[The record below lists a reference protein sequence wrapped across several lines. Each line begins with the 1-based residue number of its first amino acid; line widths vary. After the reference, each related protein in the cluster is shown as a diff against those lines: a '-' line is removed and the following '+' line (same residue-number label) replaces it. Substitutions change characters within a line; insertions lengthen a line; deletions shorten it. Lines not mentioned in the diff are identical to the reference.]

1 MECVQETALKS
12 SFRKELTPQTFLE
25 ELSVFNAQN
34 ITSTDDFFVD
44 DLLNFSHEEHEHE
57 EEEALLEE
65 QQPQPQQQ
73 NENQSHQIH
82 EPSFNDDNHFDSL
95 PTNELSVPVLYLPLT
110 LKKNDFV
117 LFCVFQGC
125 FFKVVKCWIL
135 TKVTIFIG

>member
-12 SFRKELTPQTFLE
+12 SFRKELTPQTFVE

-44 DLLNFSHEEHEHE
+44 DLLNFSHEEHEE

-73 NENQSHQIH
+73 KQNQNHEIH
-82 EPSFNDDNHFDSL
+82 EPSFNDNHFGSL

-110 LKKNDFV
+110 
-117 LFCVFQGC
+117 
-125 FFKVVKCWIL
+125 
-135 TKVTIFIG
+135 